1 MNFLNKILGFWN
13 YMSQLVR
20 QISQIQNGGLN
31 VQKFNKLKLKVIFT
45 VVSREMS
52 PFQLS
57 PQRSQR

>member
-1 MNFLNKILGFWN
+1 
-13 YMSQLVR
+13 MSQLVR